1 MSRIEVRTRSGV
13 YQAELDDSEFSNVLW
28 MSLPRE
34 GTVNVWGNEIYFEM
48 PVDVTVKGDTTVLD
62 SGDVAYWPQGKAICL
77 FFGPTPLSAEDGRPV
92 SAYPVRRI
100 GRLLGDYSG
109 LEGVGDRTRVVL
121 ERTF

>member
-13 YQAELDDSEFSNVLW
+13 YLAELDDSEFCNAMW

-48 PVDVTVKGDTTVLD
+48 PGEIPVQGDVTVLEK
-62 SGDVAYWPQGKAICL
+62 GDVAYWPMGKAICL
-77 FFGPTPLSAEDGRPV
+77 FFGPTPLSGEDGRPV
-92 SAYPVRRI
+92 SAYPVKRI

>member
-1 MSRIEVRTRSGV
+1 MSRVEVRTRSGV
-13 YQAELDDSEFSNVLW
+13 YLAELDDSEFSNAMW

-34 GTVNVWGNEIYFEM
+34 GTANVWGNEIYFEM
-48 PVDVTVKGDTTVLD
+48 PGEVTVQGDVTVLE

-77 FFGPTPLSAEDGRPV
+77 FFGSTPLSEEDGRPV
-92 SAYPVRRI
+92 SAYPVKKI

-109 LEGVGDRTRVVL
+109 LEDVGDRTRVVL